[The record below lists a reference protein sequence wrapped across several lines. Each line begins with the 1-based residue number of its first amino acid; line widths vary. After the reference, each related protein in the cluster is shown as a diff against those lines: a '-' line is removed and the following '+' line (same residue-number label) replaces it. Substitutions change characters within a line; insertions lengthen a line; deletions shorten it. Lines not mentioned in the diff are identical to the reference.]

1 MIKHEN
7 IFLIFLFLLS
17 LLDMAMEKSPSPK
30 PNICFIREFSLLR
43 ILKMQIMA
51 TFTAAVPNKDFPAYQ
66 QKYLE
71 TVVTKNTC
79 FWMCWC
85 RLLMLIFWIKLR
97 RRLTLIVIA
106 HFGFKHLIHFV
117 NFVIGWIMQVQIF
130 DLSKEEVQIREGV
143 NWNNRFFLGNSP
155 NSGPHPPTGTV

>member
-1 MIKHEN
+1 MHNFFIEKKIGFEKRSMIKHEN

-71 TVVTKNTC
+71 TVVTKKPVFEC
-79 FWMCWC
+79 
-85 RLLMLIFWIKLR
+85 
-97 RRLTLIVIA
+97 A
-106 HFGFKHLIHFV
+106 GA
-117 NFVIGWIMQVQIF
+117 
-130 DLSKEEVQIREGV
+130 DY
-143 NWNNRFFLGNSP
+143 
-155 NSGPHPPTGTV
+155 

>member
-71 TVVTKNTC
+71 TVVTKKPVFEC
-79 FWMCWC
+79 
-85 RLLMLIFWIKLR
+85 
-97 RRLTLIVIA
+97 A
-106 HFGFKHLIHFV
+106 GA
-117 NFVIGWIMQVQIF
+117 
-130 DLSKEEVQIREGV
+130 DY
-143 NWNNRFFLGNSP
+143 
-155 NSGPHPPTGTV
+155 